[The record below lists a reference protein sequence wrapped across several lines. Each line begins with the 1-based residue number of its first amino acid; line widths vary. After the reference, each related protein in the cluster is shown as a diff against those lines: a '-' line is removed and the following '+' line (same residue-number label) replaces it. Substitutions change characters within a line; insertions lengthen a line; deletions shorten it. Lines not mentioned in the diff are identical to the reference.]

1 MLTGRLS
8 DPIVKAF
15 WEGEFAHWKP
25 QYRAE
30 AIAPIQNKVGQFL
43 SHPILRAIVGQSRR
57 GLDLRRVLDD
67 GLVLIANLS
76 KGTIGEDGSSLLGSL
91 LVTAI
96 QLAAMSRADTPEH
109 NRRDF
114 SLYVD
119 EFQNFA
125 TESFATVLSE
135 ARKYRL
141 NLTIANQYLA
151 QMDDATAAAVFG
163 NVGSLLVF
171 QVGASDAE
179 ALADQL
185 GGEVKPQDLLAL
197 PRFTAYVRLLIDGMP
212 SRPFSL
218 ETLPPPRQNGKP
230 MRSTIIRRMSAPP
243 LRPTGSPGGSR
254 NP

>member
-1 MLTGRLS
+1 MGATAGAHPAQRPAGTTGSARHVAALTPTAAWRHFLPEDGHRRIS

-15 WEGEFAHWKP
+15 WEDEFAHWKP

-67 GLVLIANLS
+67 GQVLVANLS

-91 LVTAI
+91 LVTGI

-109 NRRDF
+109 DRRDF

-125 TESFATVLSE
+125 TESFATILSE
-135 ARKYRL
+135 A
-141 NLTIANQYLA
+141 AS
-151 QMDDATAAAVFG
+151 TA
-163 NVGSLLVF
+163 
-171 QVGASDAE
+171 
-179 ALADQL
+179 
-185 GGEVKPQDLLAL
+185 
-197 PRFTAYVRLLIDGMP
+197 
-212 SRPFSL
+212 
-218 ETLPPPRQNGKP
+218 
-230 MRSTIIRRMSAPP
+230 
-243 LRPTGSPGGSR
+243 
-254 NP
+254 